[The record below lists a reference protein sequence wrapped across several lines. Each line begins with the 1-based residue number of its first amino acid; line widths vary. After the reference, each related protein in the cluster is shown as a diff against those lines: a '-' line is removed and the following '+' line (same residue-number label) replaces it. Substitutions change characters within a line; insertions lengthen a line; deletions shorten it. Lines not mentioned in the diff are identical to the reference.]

1 MRSHLFSAEN
11 TEPSETWAVH
21 NKKMLRVV
29 VDPANPLKAAKGAMV
44 AYQGNV
50 EFAHSSG
57 GGGMTGMLKRAVST
71 DNTPLM
77 EITGHAEVF
86 LASQAYDVHIIELED
101 DSICVNGA
109 NLLAFQSSLSYDLKV
124 NKGAGFVSGGVWST
138 FLSGRGKVAVIADG
152 APILLDT
159 SGGNTFTDTDA
170 TVCWAGHLSP
180 GLKSSMNMKSMFFG
194 GSGEAFQYSFNQPGW
209 VLVQPSEGPQI
220 PSTSNTTNSTGIGSF
235 FS

>member
-86 LASQAYDVHIIELED
+86 LASQAYDVHIIDLLVFT
-101 DSICVNGA
+101 ICATGA
-109 NLLAFQSSLSYDLKV
+109 NLLLS
-124 NKGAGFVSGGVWST
+124 
-138 FLSGRGKVAVIADG
+138 
-152 APILLDT
+152 
-159 SGGNTFTDTDA
+159 
-170 TVCWAGHLSP
+170 
-180 GLKSSMNMKSMFFG
+180 
-194 GSGEAFQYSFNQPGW
+194 QPA
-209 VLVQPSEGPQI
+209 L
-220 PSTSNTTNSTGIGSF
+220 F
-235 FS
+235 